1 MSFQFQFVQN
11 SVEIN
16 VFFLDSL
23 SDKYQRLFNSI
34 NLSSSNGSTSTS
46 GNDRNIIFEI
56 FFYNKLLRLE
66 CTNDTYKAVLE
77 RNTDLERENERIQ
90 RLNTTLQSRVYDVS
104 LRVCEQKSI
113 CIHDQKNN
121 FCFSL
126 RI

>member
-1 MSFQFQFVQN
+1 MFFSSIVYLININDYSTLSIYHRLMDRLQLQVMI
-11 SVEIN
+11 EILYLK
-16 VFFLDSL
+16 F
-23 SDKYQRLFNSI
+23 
-34 NLSSSNGSTSTS
+34 
-46 GNDRNIIFEI
+46 
-56 FFYNKLLRLE
+56 FFYNKLLCLE

-104 LRVCEQKSI
+104 LRVCEQKSS